1 MNGRLRFL
9 EERPGEIDNW
19 IGGGGGVLGE
29 SSEILPE
36 SLALE
41 IWDRL
46 SGFIVLK
53 KNLYKLTT
61 IELTFVHFYFSWREY
76 ALAWSLFYSE
86 KTIAVEDHSSK

>member
-1 MNGRLRFL
+1 MNGRFRFL

-41 IWDRL
+41 MWDRF
-46 SGFIVLK
+46 SGFIVLRMVLY
-53 KNLYKLTT
+53 NLTM
-61 IELTFVHFYFSWREY
+61 IQLTFVHFYFSWREY
-76 ALAWSLFYSE
+76 ALAWSLFYLE
-86 KTIAVEDHSSK
+86 KTIAVEDRSSK